1 LPPYML
7 MELDNLDR
15 LYYTMYML

>member
-1 LPPYML
+1 ML